1 MDDMNQT
8 EQIRIDKTLALK
20 TWESKSLAKEQNSKS
35 PAKLCLPNKPFFC
48 HSVLHSFS
56 LHLMIYFSCKYYCY
70 FVFELFVYL
79 IRQAVHK
86 YDHCCYS
93 VILECYRME

>member
-35 PAKLCLPNKPFFC
+35 PAKLCLPKKTP
-48 HSVLHSFS
+48 SF
-56 LHLMIYFSCKYYCY
+56 
-70 FVFELFVYL
+70 
-79 IRQAVHK
+79 
-86 YDHCCYS
+86 
-93 VILECYRME
+93 VILFSIRFLFISWSISVVNTTIILFSSYSFTWSDKQCTSTIIVVILLF